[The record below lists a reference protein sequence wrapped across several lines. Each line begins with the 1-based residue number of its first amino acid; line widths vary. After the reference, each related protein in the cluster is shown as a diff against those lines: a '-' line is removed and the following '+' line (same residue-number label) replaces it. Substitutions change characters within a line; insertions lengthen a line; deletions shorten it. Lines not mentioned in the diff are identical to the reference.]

1 MADVHEVH
9 VERRRAPLWPAIVM
23 LFVLVLAIGIVVAMV
38 MDVRASI
45 SWPAGGVQF
54 GFRPYL
60 SITRTEGVAATA
72 APITVASD
80 VMPAIAPADPAADP
94 EPVQQAPTSVPD
106 DSDSAAPPEVR
117 PLPVE

>member
-23 LFVLVLAIGIVVAMV
+23 LFVLLMAVGIVVAMI

-54 GFRPYL
+54 GFRPYF
-60 SITRTEGVAATA
+60 SVTRTVASET
-72 APITVASD
+72 PITVASD
-80 VMPAIAPADPAADP
+80 VTPAIAPADPAADP
-94 EPVQQAPTSVPD
+94 EPVQSAPVPVE
-106 DSDSAAPPEVR
+106 SDSAAPVEIR
-117 PLPVE
+117 PQPVE

>member
-23 LFVLVLAIGIVVAMV
+23 LFVLLLAIGIVIAMI

-54 GFRPYL
+54 GFRPYF
-60 SITRTEGVAATA
+60 SVTRTVADEQ
-72 APITVASD
+72 PITVASD
-80 VMPAIAPADPAADP
+80 VTPVIAPADPAADP
-94 EPVQQAPTSVPD
+94 EPVQSATVPAD
-106 DSDSAAPPEVR
+106 ADSGVPAEIR
-117 PLPVE
+117 PQPVE